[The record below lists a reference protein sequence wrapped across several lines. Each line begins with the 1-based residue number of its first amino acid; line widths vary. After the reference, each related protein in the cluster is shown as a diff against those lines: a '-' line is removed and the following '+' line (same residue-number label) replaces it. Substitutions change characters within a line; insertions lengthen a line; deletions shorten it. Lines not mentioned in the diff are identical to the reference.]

1 MTTIKRSELQTA
13 LKNKEV
19 NVADL
24 KASSSVPAE
33 VKARVDGADV
43 NGDGVIAGKAEV
55 DRLFDVADRFDTD
68 GNRNTVRGA
77 RGNQLTAAGGTLVAA
92 VNVATPR
99 RGLQGNGGTG
109 GTAPTDAA
117 PSASGT
123 GRTTLDDSYRRFREV
138 DVDKLRDQL
147 PAQAKHLA
155 DDFVAAGRRH
165 NVDPLLLVSISK
177 HETANWTSSAFRN
190 KNNAMGISNSRGPTR
205 QPSAEASIDKM
216 ASLLGSKTS
225 GPYQNAS
232 SYRELWGIYAP
243 GPATGQGRQ
252 SNDPGNLNRHWGPNI
267 IKNIDMY
274 SAALR

>member
-1 MTTIKRSELQTA
+1 MTTIKRSDLQAA
-13 LKNKEV
+13 LRNKEV
-19 NVADL
+19 DVADL
-24 KASSSVPAE
+24 KASRAVPAE
-33 VKARVDGADV
+33 VKSRLEGADV
-43 NGDGVIAGKAEV
+43 NGDGVIAGRTEV
-55 DRLFDVADRFDTD
+55 DRLFDVADRFDKD
-68 GNRNTVRGA
+68 GNRDTVRGA
-77 RGNQLTAAGGTLVAA
+77 RGGQATVAGATLATAVAT
-92 VNVATPR
+92 ATPR
-99 RGLQGNGGTG
+99 RGLQGNGSTG
-109 GTAPTDAA
+109 GAAPTAA
-117 PSASGT
+117 PGAGAA

-216 ASLLGSKTS
+216 ASLLGSTTS
-225 GPYQNAS
+225 GPYKNAD

-252 SNDPGNLNRHWGPNI
+252 SNDPNNLNRHWGPNI
-267 IKNIDMY
+267 IKNIDTY

>member
-1 MTTIKRSELQTA
+1 MTSIKRTDLQAA

-19 NVADL
+19 SVADL
-24 KASSSVPAE
+24 KAATTVPAE
-33 VKARVDGADV
+33 VKARLDGADV

-55 DRLFDVADRFDTD
+55 DRLFDVADRFDND

-77 RGNQLTAAGGTLVAA
+77 RGGQATVAGATLATAVAT
-92 VNVATPR
+92 ATPR
-99 RGLQGNGGTG
+99 RGLQGNGSTG
-109 GTAPTDAA
+109 GTAPTEATPGA
-117 PSASGT
+117 GT
-123 GRTTLDDSYRRFREV
+123 AGRTTLDDSYRRFREV
-138 DVDKLRDQL
+138 DVDRLRDQL

-190 KNNAMGISNSRGPTR
+190 KNNAMGISNSRGPIR

-216 ASLLGSKTS
+216 ASLLGSTTS
-225 GPYQNAS
+225 GPYQNAD

-274 SAALR
+274 SSALS